1 MCKVWPSLQFFKE
14 RDEGSRKES
23 QEMTS
28 ETLEI
33 IKQKEDW
40 KFSVEIKENAKG
52 EPAITVKSRSD
63 GTAKEAG
70 DEALA
75 EYNRLKAELIK
86 GDNDV
91 K

>member
-1 MCKVWPSLQFFKE
+1 L
-14 RDEGSRKES
+14 
-23 QEMTS
+23 TS
-28 ETLEI
+28 ETIEI

-63 GTAKEAG
+63 GTAKDAG

-86 GDNDV
+86 GDKNV

>member
-1 MCKVWPSLQFFKE
+1 
-14 RDEGSRKES
+14 
-23 QEMTS
+23 MTS

-63 GTAKEAG
+63 GTATQAG
-70 DEALA
+70 NEALA
-75 EYNRLKAELIK
+75 EYNRLKGELSK
-86 GDNDV
+86 
-91 K
+91 